1 MERKDLILF
10 LEQSHSILSRFQKKE
25 VKDAFTISGY
35 PHYENVISNWLAFFF
50 DSTAE
55 HGFKTLFGEAIKN
68 VITSKDV
75 NAEVDWLMY
84 QSQTVREVQT
94 KKGNFLD
101 LVIYSNGDTGSNSY
115 ENCLLIEHKVY
126 ASLYNDLEDYYDSI
140 SAEEGKYAVLL
151 SAKERND
158 KHSSFLNISYAE
170 LIREIKNLLGKYQLS
185 AEHRYILYLTDLLAN
200 MDNLSSNT
208 SNEDIDFCFNYGQEL
223 KDLASLKYI
232 TEGKLLEQVKISLSD
247 SDFIYNKRYPYSF
260 SIGTE
265 NNNISLVFS
274 LDELFSKRES
284 KFQFWLKDDL
294 VQKWNQVNDIP
305 EIIEFCNQKGFE
317 ACLKKE
323 GKTWAEVCRGTFSL
337 ELKTSLN
344 FGEQLKLFLEGDLKE
359 LVLLINKLTS
369 NAQSTN

>member
-1 MERKDLILF
+1 MERKDIILF
-10 LEQSHSILSRFQKKE
+10 LERSQSILSRFQKKE

-68 VITSKDV
+68 VIVSKDK
-75 NAEVDWLMY
+75 NAPVDWLMY
-84 QSQTVREVQT
+84 ESQTVREVQT
-94 KKGNFLD
+94 NKGNYLD
-101 LVIYSNGDTGSNSY
+101 LIIYSNGDTTSNSF

-140 SAEEGKYAVLL
+140 STEEGKYAVLL

-158 KHSSFLNISYAE
+158 KHSLFLNISYAE

-185 AEHRYILYLTDLLAN
+185 ADHRYILYLTDLLTN

-208 SNEDIDFCFNYGQEL
+208 SSEDIDFCFKYGQEL
-223 KDLASLKYI
+223 KELASLKYS
-232 TEGKLLEQVKISLSD
+232 TEGKLMEQVKIALTD
-247 SDFIYNKRYPYSF
+247 SDFNYNKRYPYSF
-260 SIGTE
+260 SISTE

-274 LDELFSKRES
+274 LEELFSKQES

-294 VQKWNQVNDIP
+294 VQKWNLVNDIS

-317 ACLKKE
+317 VCQKKE
-323 GKTWAEVCRGTFSL
+323 GKTWAEVTRGIFSM
-337 ELKTSLN
+337 EINSIQN
-344 FGEQLKLFLEGDLKE
+344 FGEQLKVFLEEDLKE
-359 LVLLINKLTS
+359 MVVLINKLIS
-369 NAQSTN
+369 NAE